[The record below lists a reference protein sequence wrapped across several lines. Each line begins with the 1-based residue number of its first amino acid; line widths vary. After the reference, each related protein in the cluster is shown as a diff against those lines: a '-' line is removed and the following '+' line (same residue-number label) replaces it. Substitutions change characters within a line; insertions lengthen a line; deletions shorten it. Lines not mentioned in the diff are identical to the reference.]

1 MHSSTSST
9 STIANTMHSTLA
21 SSSTSVST
29 VLESNHI
36 FHPSYQTKTLSK
48 DRYDGPD
55 DIRI

>member
-1 MHSSTSST
+1 MHSST
-9 STIANTMHSTLA
+9 STIANTMHSTLLA